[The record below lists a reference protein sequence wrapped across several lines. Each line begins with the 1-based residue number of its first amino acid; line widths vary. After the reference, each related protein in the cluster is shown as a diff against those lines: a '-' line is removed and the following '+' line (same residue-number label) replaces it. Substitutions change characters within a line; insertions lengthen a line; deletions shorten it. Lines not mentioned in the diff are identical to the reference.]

1 MSNNYK
7 ILLIKDHFSSGFK
20 LNKIRLMGIL
30 FVSLNLTSFTSQ
42 ITVERQFSYD
52 RISTVKV
59 IYVSKLGDNSDG
71 SNWRKAYHTIQAA
84 LSAVPD
90 EKGGYKIIIRPDT
103 YTEANL
109 YPSYKGAAGSYNEM
123 TGDYDGKEGSG
134 STGWVVI
141 DSGDPGKGFKS
152 HDWWGTMKAAVKGY
166 SPENTDET
174 FSGLIWD
181 RWKFCNLYVTG
192 GDAGLF
198 WDMTDKSGSEF
209 SVIVEDCVSIGRAF
223 GGGVA
228 GMICRKE
235 EPVIFHRTYLM
246 SLDWWGDAGAAYI
259 RAHHKEPCDNY
270 DIIFDDCTLV
280 APDNTIQG
288 GNYGFDVYSRIMI
301 KNCRLIVTNFS
312 QPVGKPSTGIINVK
326 EKGEYLHVD
335 LEDCSLMGYKV
346 FGVGDNQDKSDIPYT
361 IKGRVRAYIQYQQD
375 IPEGIERVAGWPVE
389 VFNSIGRFRIRESKK

>member
-1 MSNNYK
+1 
-7 ILLIKDHFSSGFK
+7 LIEDHFSSGFK
-20 LNKIRLMGIL
+20 LKIISLMGIL
-30 FVSLNLTSFTSQ
+30 FVILNLVSFASQ
-42 ITVERQFSYD
+42 RTVERHFSND
-52 RISTVKV
+52 RISTAKV
-59 IYVSKLGDNSDG
+59 IYVSKIGDNSDG

-109 YPSYKGAAGSYNEM
+109 YPSYKGAAGSYNDLI
-123 TGDYDGKEGSG
+123 GDYDGNEGSG
-134 STGWVVI
+134 SAGWVVI

-152 HDWWGTMKAAVKGY
+152 HDWWGTMKATVKGY
-166 SPENTDET
+166 SPEYTDET

-181 RWKFCNLYVTG
+181 RWKFRNLYVTG

-228 GMICRKE
+228 GMICRKD
-235 EPVIFHRTYLM
+235 EPVIFRRTYLI

-280 APDNTIQG
+280 APDNAIQG
-288 GNYGFDVYSRIMI
+288 GNYGFDVYSRIMV

-375 IPEGIERVAGWPVE
+375 IPEGMERVARWPVE
-389 VFNSIGRFRIRESKK
+389 VFNSIGRFRIREKK